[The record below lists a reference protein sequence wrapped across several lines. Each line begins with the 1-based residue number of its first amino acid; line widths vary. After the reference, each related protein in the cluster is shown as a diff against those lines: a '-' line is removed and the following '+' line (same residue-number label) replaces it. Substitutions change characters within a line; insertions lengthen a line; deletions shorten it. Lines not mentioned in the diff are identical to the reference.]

1 MQKLNQDEKKE
12 RAILVGIRLKKETK
26 KYSEPLEELASLA
39 KTADVES
46 IVRVTQSRFGIHPG
60 TYVGKGKLEEVKSI
74 ADEVDADLII
84 FDDDLSPGQAR
95 KLEKIFNRIVIDR
108 TELILHIFAAHAQT
122 KEAKLQVEL
131 AQLEYALPRLKRMWD
146 HLDRYEGGIGTR
158 GPGEKQ
164 LEIDRRLI
172 KNRIHALSKN
182 IKIIQ
187 ERKVREVETRN
198 DNFFTVGLVG
208 YTNAGKSTLMN
219 QLTKADVYVQD
230 ELFATLDTRTRVW
243 EIDEDHKALLS
254 DTVGFIDKL
263 PHHLVA
269 SFKATLE
276 EASQANL
283 LLHVID
289 TSHPDVVHNISVV
302 NKVLE
307 EIGLEHKPQIFV
319 FNKIDLLKDK
329 VLVGYLSEK
338 YPYNIQIS
346 AKQGINIDQLSNKII
361 EILEENFV
369 EKKVKIPNTNGHL
382 LAWFEKNS
390 KIINREQK
398 DDYSIYHVKLEK
410 ARAGWV
416 SKKISELNQD
426 IEMQET
432 TLS

>member
-1 MQKLNQDEKKE
+1 
-12 RAILVGIRLKKETK
+12 
-26 KYSEPLEELASLA
+26 
-39 KTADVES
+39 
-46 IVRVTQSRFGIHPG
+46 
-60 TYVGKGKLEEVKSI
+60 
-74 ADEVDADLII
+74 
-84 FDDDLSPGQAR
+84 
-95 KLEKIFNRIVIDR
+95 
-108 TELILHIFAAHAQT
+108 
-122 KEAKLQVEL
+122 
-131 AQLEYALPRLKRMWD
+131 MWD

-164 LEIDRRLI
+164 LEIDRRLV
-172 KNRIHALSKN
+172 KNRIHALSRN
-182 IKIIQ
+182 IKVIQ
-187 ERKVREVETRN
+187 ERKIREVEARN
-198 DNFFTVGLVG
+198 DTFFTVGLVG

-219 QLTKADVYVQD
+219 QLTKADIYVKD

-276 EASQANL
+276 EASQANI

-289 TSHPDVVHNISVV
+289 TPHPDVMHNISVV
-302 NKVLE
+302 NKVLK
-307 EIGLEHKPQIFV
+307 EIGLNDKPQIFI

-329 VLVGYLSEK
+329 VLLGYLSEK
-338 YPYNIQIS
+338 YPNNIQIS

-369 EKKVKIPNTNGHL
+369 EQTIKIPHTNGHL

-390 KIINREQK
+390 KIINKEQK

-416 SKKISELNQD
+416 SKKISELSQD
-426 IEMQET
+426 IELQEAS
-432 TLS
+432 LS